1 MKVEASVMQHTVAQV
16 DERNI
21 DVNAS
26 ICVSCGGTSLIVW
39 VLDLA
44 I

>member
-1 MKVEASVMQHTVAQV
+1 MKVEVEVMQHTVAQV

-21 DVNAS
+21 DFNAS
-26 ICVSCGGTSLIVW
+26 ICVSCGGTALIIC
-39 VLDLA
+39 VLDLV

>member
-1 MKVEASVMQHTVAQV
+1 MQHTVAQV

-21 DVNAS
+21 DVNVS
-26 ICVSCGGTSLIVW
+26 ICVSCGGTALIICA
-39 VLDLA
+39 LDLA

>member
-26 ICVSCGGTSLIVW
+26 ICVSCGGAALI
-39 VLDLA
+39 
-44 I
+44 ICS